1 MRKKERLYRRH
12 FELSREL
19 MKMTGC
25 RFDASLA
32 PENCSRF
39 ILAAYPDRVAGYNGR
54 NYRFSGGSSAV
65 MAPDSPDDGTPF
77 LACAEVSNSGNN
89 QVIRLWEKSDIN
101 ELRSVFKDSIKEVT
115 SSNFDSN
122 SGKITAR
129 KEEKL
134 GELVLSSSPAQA
146 DPEESARAVIR
157 EAFRRNIAVPAEK
170 NSAALRLKER
180 VSFASR
186 QGDERFPDWS
196 DDEVWKNFLLDNLP
210 GREKINSFN
219 ALENADIFQVMQE
232 FLGWENKNELDR
244 SCPEKFT
251 TPAGSSRYIDYSC
264 DVPTLSVKVQEM
276 FGVKVHPCVGK
287 NRLPLKIDL
296 LSPAMRSVQITGD
309 LPRFWQSSWEL
320 VRKDMKSRYPKHD
333 WPEDPANA
341 KPHTKVKPV

>member
-1 MRKKERLYRRH
+1 
-12 FELSREL
+12 
-19 MKMTGC
+19 
-25 RFDASLA
+25 
-32 PENCSRF
+32 
-39 ILAAYPDRVAGYNGR
+39 
-54 NYRFSGGSSAV
+54 
-65 MAPDSPDDGTPF
+65 
-77 LACAEVSNSGNN
+77 
-89 QVIRLWEKSDIN
+89 
-101 ELRSVFKDSIKEVT
+101 
-115 SSNFDSN
+115 
-122 SGKITAR
+122 
-129 KEEKL
+129 
-134 GELVLSSSPAQA
+134 
-146 DPEESARAVIR
+146 
-157 EAFRRNIAVPAEK
+157 
-170 NSAALRLKER
+170 